1 MAPRS
6 AQPADSPL
14 VQVIIGPVSATAAR
28 IWTERML
35 ANLGQLRIDSRALP
49 FQLPTEV
56 ADAFE
61 GLLQGWRAHADVGE
75 VFEWSAEMGADEVA
89 RLVQYWANLDSLTDA
104 QVDALGLAWAPA
116 EARPFFDSLAHA
128 VADALAGGGPGESFA
143 ALLVEHTAH
152 PVREVES
159 GP

>member
-1 MAPRS
+1 M
-6 AQPADSPL
+6 
-14 VQVIIGPVSATAAR
+14 QVCIGPVSSDAAR

-61 GLLQGWRAHADVGE
+61 GLLQAWRDHAELEDV
-75 VFEWSAEMGADEVA
+75 FMWSAEMRSDEVA

-116 EARPFFDSLAHA
+116 EARPFFDSLAHG
-128 VADALAGGGPGESFA
+128 VADALAGGVGEPFA

-152 PVREVES
+152 PVREAEPS
-159 GP
+159 P